1 MFQLFF
7 PMKRQNTLLRQVN
20 CFKMSIQKF
29 RKIDNPDMNDDAN
42 DALANQSNEW
52 KEFLSN
58 LDASTDY
65 AEIHSTDSVPEIT

>member
-1 MFQLFF
+1 
-7 PMKRQNTLLRQVN
+7 
-20 CFKMSIQKF
+20 
-29 RKIDNPDMNDDAN
+29 MNDDAN